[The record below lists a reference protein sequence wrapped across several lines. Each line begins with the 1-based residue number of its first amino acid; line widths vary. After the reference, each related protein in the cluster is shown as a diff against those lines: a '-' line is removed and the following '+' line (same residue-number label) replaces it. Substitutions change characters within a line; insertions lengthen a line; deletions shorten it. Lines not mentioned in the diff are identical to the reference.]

1 MDREELARIFYGE
14 ARVPPPW
21 ATDCPVR
28 FDTWLSYA
36 EQSGGDLG
44 SVDVILAVNE
54 EHGVRRVL
62 DHLSRLKISSTLSN
76 PIAAG
81 SFVVAKLT
89 LDELV
94 RAVLPMTNLFG
105 VVRLAKE
112 IPESELLAAAE
123 GPGAQSMSSPPTASE
138 DGAER
143 ADERKRHLA
152 WLLQLLVAV
161 ATSAGLRKR
170 GPRPRTTSRGRLT
183 AVRKVV
189 GMLRNATA
197 ESAIT
202 QLPPSPGNPVIDR
215 RRRYPVVTVTT
226 NRLAGPAVSR
236 SRQTVKADAAEAV
249 FAVDCRTIGW
259 AVVDSGIDAQHPAF
273 AEWDTSITPPTQ
285 WPPRVVR
292 AFKLV
297 GARETLSADRT
308 DNGLIDWTRALPFL
322 EMPIPGLPVV
332 AGSSAPKLAYETPI
346 DPHGTHVAGVL
357 GGHWPKRALR
367 GICPTIRLYDFR
379 VLDKTG
385 QGDEFAIVMA
395 LQAIRHINEQA
406 GRLAIAGVNLSLSVP
421 HDVATHSCGW
431 TPVCI
436 ECNRLVRSGVVV
448 VTSAG
453 NTGFSGGI
461 RTMGTDYHIV
471 SISDPGNT
479 DSVIT
484 VGSTHRSDPHRHGVS
499 YFSSRG
505 PAADGRSKPDVL
517 APGEDID
524 GPVPGGGSP
533 LCTARARRRRTSVVL
548 PP

>member
-1 MDREELARIFYGE
+1 
-14 ARVPPPW
+14 
-21 ATDCPVR
+21 
-28 FDTWLSYA
+28 
-36 EQSGGDLG
+36 
-44 SVDVILAVNE
+44 
-54 EHGVRRVL
+54 
-62 DHLSRLKISSTLSN
+62 
-76 PIAAG
+76 
-81 SFVVAKLT
+81 
-89 LDELV
+89 
-94 RAVLPMTNLFG
+94 
-105 VVRLAKE
+105 
-112 IPESELLAAAE
+112 
-123 GPGAQSMSSPPTASE
+123 
-138 DGAER
+138 
-143 ADERKRHLA
+143 
-152 WLLQLLVAV
+152 
-161 ATSAGLRKR
+161 
-170 GPRPRTTSRGRLT
+170 
-183 AVRKVV
+183 
-189 GMLRNATA
+189 MLRNATA

-332 AGSSAPKLAYETPI
+332 AGSSAPNLAYETPI

-357 GGHWPKRALR
+357 GSHWPKRALR

-431 TPVCI
+431 TPV
-436 ECNRLVRSGVVV
+436 
-448 VTSAG
+448 
-453 NTGFSGGI
+453 
-461 RTMGTDYHIV
+461 
-471 SISDPGNT
+471 
-479 DSVIT
+479 
-484 VGSTHRSDPHRHGVS
+484 
-499 YFSSRG
+499 
-505 PAADGRSKPDVL
+505 
-517 APGEDID
+517 
-524 GPVPGGGSP
+524 
-533 LCTARARRRRTSVVL
+533 TARWL
-548 PP
+548 